1 MRNEQAHPSA
11 TGSMDMK
18 RNIILLDNLLSML
31 TLTQWKAY
39 NFSTTQHD
47 TRVFSRFTRE
57 FKGYLRYICDTLKAD
72 IVSFEA
78 DNFKVSALV
87 QRQDAQ
93 LVRIALDDVRRS
105 RNFDFILLRTLPG

>member
-1 MRNEQAHPSA
+1 MVSSLRIHFLNLHS
-11 TGSMDMK
+11 
-18 RNIILLDNLLSML
+18 NLLSMI
-31 TLTQWKAY
+31 THTHWKAY
-39 NFSTTQHD
+39 NFSTNQYD
-47 TRVFSRFTRE
+47 TKVFSRFTRE

-78 DNFKVSALV
+78 NNFKVSALV

-105 RNFDFILLRTLPG
+105 KNFDFILLRTLPG

>member
-1 MRNEQAHPSA
+1 MITH
-11 TGSMDMK
+11 TH
-18 RNIILLDNLLSML
+18 
-31 TLTQWKAY
+31 WKAY
-39 NFSTTQHD
+39 NFSTNQYD
-47 TRVFSRFTRE
+47 TKVFSRFTRE

-78 DNFKVSALV
+78 NNFKVSALV

-105 RNFDFILLRTLPG
+105 RNFDFILLRTLPGWEMEYPSRTTFARVENLSNSISNL